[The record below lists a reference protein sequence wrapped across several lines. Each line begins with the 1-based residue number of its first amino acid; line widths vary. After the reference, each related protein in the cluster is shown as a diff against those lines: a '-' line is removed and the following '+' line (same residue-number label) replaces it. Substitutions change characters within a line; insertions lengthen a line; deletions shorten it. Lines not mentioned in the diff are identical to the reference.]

1 LKNIAIFASGGGS
14 NAQSIVSHFAEVD
27 WAQVVLIV
35 TNNARAGVIQRAA
48 RLGVPCLVL
57 TPKQYKDPAYLQ
69 QLMRQFDISLVALAG
84 YLKLIPPAFT
94 RAFPGKIL
102 NIHPA
107 LLPAYGGKGMYG
119 MNVHRAVIEAGEAES
134 GMSIHLVNEQ
144 YDEGEVLFQDRVS
157 IAPDWSPEDLQQAV
171 LRLEYRHFP
180 RVIEEVLKEGTNE
193 E

>member
-69 QLMRQFDISLVALAG
+69 RLMRQFDISLVALAG

-171 LRLEYRHFP
+171 LRLEHRHFP

>member
-171 LRLEYRHFP
+171 LRLEHRHFP

>member
-171 LRLEYRHFP
+171 LRLEHRHFP
-180 RVIEEVLKEGTNE
+180 RVIEEVLKEGTNDE
-193 E
+193 